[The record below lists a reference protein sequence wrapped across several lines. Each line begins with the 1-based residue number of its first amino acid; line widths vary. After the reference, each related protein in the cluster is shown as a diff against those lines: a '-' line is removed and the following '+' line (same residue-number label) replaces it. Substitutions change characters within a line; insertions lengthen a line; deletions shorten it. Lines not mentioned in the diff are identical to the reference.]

1 MMELTDIQST
11 FVRHLVLTGCT
22 PTEAARHAG
31 YAHAAQ
37 RATELVRKPHIVAA
51 IREEQS
57 RILDGDLTNVA
68 MRTLKEVMENPK
80 SPASARVAA
89 SRAVLE
95 ASGHFRR
102 DRETLIEDK
111 DPLDMT
117 TQELEAFIRKS
128 RKQAGLMN
136 STSGNA

>member
-1 MMELTDIQST
+1 MTELTDIQSA

-31 YAHAAQ
+31 YTHAAQ

-57 RILDGDLTNVA
+57 RALDGDLTNVA
-68 MRTLKEVMENPK
+68 LRTLKEIMQSKK

-95 ASGHFRR
+95 ASGYFRR
-102 DRETLIEDK
+102 DKEMLIEDK
-111 DPLDMT
+111 DPLDMSA
-117 TQELEAFIRKS
+117 QELEAFIQKS
-128 RKQAGLMN
+128 RKQVGIVNGA
-136 STSGNA
+136 TGNA